1 MLIIIR
7 TRTLPMTLSF
17 DLSGPI
23 VEPRAIRKQ
32 YAMEMAVERTRLLY
46 QGSLLPTLFMLIN
59 GLVCAGLL
67 WSPQRYFLVS
77 VWLVWLLSLVALRV
91 IQVAAFDSAIPNRQA
106 NPIWRRMFL
115 LGSGLTGLTL
125 AGAGIALAPAD
136 NFIQQ
141 AWVFGLIGAAAL
153 SASVAY
159 AVSLPAFL
167 SFTLPCLLP
176 AIAYMFLGGDE
187 QQQGWGWFGL
197 ILLGALSVVAW
208 QVNRLIDRGLIR
220 RFQNQALIEHLQQAQ
235 SCSDQLN
242 QQLAKE
248 IEQRRR
254 AEEELREIQIDL
266 ENRVAQRSLELDA
279 ANQALSKS
287 EARLALALK
296 ASELGLW
303 DWNLQTD
310 EVHHTQIQELFG
322 LEPDQVTALL
332 RHLKPRL
339 HPEDLPALKR
349 ALVEHLKGRTEDY
362 QIEYRVRHGDGHWVW
377 IEDRGR
383 AVERARNGRV
393 IRMVGTRRDISVSKG
408 LEEQR
413 QLAATVFE
421 AASEGIVIFDP
432 NYALIAVNQAFSRVT
447 GYDIEDMIGRNVVE
461 LPCSR
466 DARRHYAA
474 IHQALEQQGSWQG
487 ELVET
492 RKNGEMY
499 PQWLQLN
506 AVRDTRGN
514 VSHIVGFFA
523 DLSARRESEERM
535 RYLTHYDELTG
546 LANRSMFRERL
557 SEAHQRVRQGGYR
570 SLALLHINLDRFKQ
584 LNDSLGHEVADQLLQ
599 KMARRLVNA
608 LPEADTIARLSGDE
622 FAVLFN
628 SYGNL
633 SSLARVAT
641 RLASKLSLPVTIE
654 GHELVVSAS
663 MGISLLP
670 DSAREISALVSQS
683 NMAMQHAKHLGGNN
697 FQFYTDSLQASTLER
712 LQLENHLRKAVEEQQ
727 LTVFYQPKLC
737 LATGKLNA
745 AEALVRWDHPTM
757 GRVPPG
763 DFIGLAEET
772 GLIGP
777 IGEFVLRQ
785 ACWQACEWQRQGL
798 EPIRVSVN
806 LSVHQ
811 LRQGKLVSLVRQV
824 LEETALAPHLLEL
837 ELTESQLLDSVE
849 HIIATFQQLRDLGVK
864 LAIDDFGTGY
874 SSLSYLKRIPVDYV
888 KIDQAFIRGLCE
900 GTEDAA
906 ITRAII
912 AMAHGLSL
920 KVVAEGVERREQLEF
935 LKNELCDEVQGYLI
949 SRPVEA
955 DGLAVLLREQ
965 SMD

>member
-1 MLIIIR
+1 
-7 TRTLPMTLSF
+7 MTLSS
-17 DLSGPI
+17 DLSGPA
-23 VEPRAIRKQ
+23 VEPRVIRKQ

-59 GLVCAGLL
+59 GLVCAWLL
-67 WSPQRYFLVS
+67 WSPPRYVLVS

-91 IQVAAFDSAIPNRQA
+91 IQVAAFDSAIPHRQA
-106 NPIWRRMFL
+106 HPIWRRMFM
-115 LGSGLTGLTL
+115 LGSALTGLTL
-125 AGAGIALAPAD
+125 AGAGIALVPAD
-136 NFIQQ
+136 NFMQQ

-176 AIAYMFLGGDE
+176 AIGYLFWGGDE
-187 QQQGWGWFGL
+187 QGQGWGWFGL

-208 QVNRLIDRGLIR
+208 QVNRLIDSGLLR

-235 SCSDQLN
+235 SDSDRLN
-242 QQLAKE
+242 YKLAKE
-248 IEQRRR
+248 IDQRRR
-254 AEEELREIQIDL
+254 AEDELRAIQTGL
-266 ENRVAQRSLELDA
+266 ESRIAHRSLELDA

-310 EVHHTQIQELFG
+310 EVHHTHLQELFG
-322 LEPDQVTALL
+322 LEPEFVTAML

-339 HPEDLPALKR
+339 HPDDLPSLKR
-349 ALVEHLKGRTEDY
+349 ALVEHLKGRSEDY
-362 QIEYRVRHGDGHWVW
+362 QVEYRVRHGDGHWVW

-383 AVERARNGRV
+383 AVERSDNGRV
-393 IRMVGTRRDISVSKG
+393 IRMVGTRRDISVSKS
-408 LEEQR
+408 LEVQR

-447 GYDIEDMIGRNVVE
+447 GYAIEDMLGRNVVD

-474 IHQALEQQGSWQG
+474 IHQALEQHGTWQG

-492 RKNGEMY
+492 RKNGELY

-506 AVRDTRGN
+506 TVRDTRGS

-546 LANRSMFRERL
+546 LANRSLFRERL
-557 SEAHQRVRQGGYR
+557 GEAHQRVRQGGYR
-570 SLALLHINLDRFKQ
+570 SLALLHINLDRFKL
-584 LNDSLGHEVADQLLQ
+584 LNDSLGHEIADQLLQ

-628 SYGNL
+628 AYGNL

-641 RLASKLSLPVTIE
+641 RLSSKLRLPVTVE

-663 MGISLLP
+663 IGISMLP
-670 DSAREISALVSQS
+670 DTARDISALVSQS
-683 NMAMQHAKHLGGNN
+683 NIAMQHAKHLGGNN

-712 LQLENHLRKAVEEQQ
+712 WQLENQLRKAIEEKQ
-727 LTVFYQPKLC
+727 LKVFYQPKLC
-737 LATGKLNA
+737 LATGRLNA
-745 AEALVRWDHPTM
+745 AEALVRWDHPTL
-757 GRVPPG
+757 GNVPPG
-763 DFIGLAEET
+763 DFIGLAEEA

-798 EPIRVSVN
+798 APIRVSVN

-811 LRQGKLVSLVRQV
+811 LRQGKVVSLVRQV
-824 LEETALAPHLLEL
+824 LEETGLAPHNLEL
-837 ELTESQLLDSVE
+837 ELTESHLLDSVE
-849 HIIATFQQLRDLGVK
+849 HIIATFQQLRNLGVK

-888 KIDQAFIRGLCE
+888 KIDQAFIRGLGE
-900 GTEDAA
+900 STVDAA

-920 KVVAEGVERREQLEF
+920 KVVAEGVERPEQLEF
-935 LKNELCDEVQGYLI
+935 LKAERCDEVQGYLV

-955 DGLAVLLREQ
+955 DGLLQLLRADA
-965 SMD
+965 MPL